1 MSTPD
6 YVPPPPY
13 SNLYVPKGMKRSH
26 IIAIVIIGVAVA
38 ALVGSLYDSST
49 YADLDQALKH
59 PGKEYHVVGTLD
71 RSHEIIYEP
80 SLNASLTTF
89 TMRDLTGKTCKVH
102 LAKAK
107 PQDFERSER
116 LVLIGEANEN
126 GEFEAR
132 DMLMKCPSKYNEENK
147 VNG

>member
-6 YVPPPPY
+6 HTMPSYP
-13 SNLYVPKGMKRSH
+13 NAAVPKGMKRSH
-26 IIAIVIIGVAVA
+26 IIAIVIIAVA
-38 ALVGSLYDSST
+38 IGALVGSLYDSST
-49 YADLDQALKH
+49 YADLDQAMKH

-71 RSHEIIYEP
+71 RSQEIVYEP

-89 TMRDLTGKTCKVH
+89 TMRDLNGRTCTVH

>member
-1 MSTPD
+1 
-6 YVPPPPY
+6 
-13 SNLYVPKGMKRSH
+13 MKRSH
-26 IIAIVIIGVAVA
+26 IIAIVIIAVAVA

-49 YADLDQALKH
+49 YADLDQAMAN
-59 PGKEYHVVGTLD
+59 PGKEYHVVGVLD
-71 RSHEIIYEP
+71 RTQDIVYEP
-80 SLNASLTTF
+80 SQNASLTTF
-89 TMRDLTGKTCKVH
+89 TLQDLEGRTCKVY

-116 LVLIGEANEN
+116 LVLIGEATED
-126 GEFEAR
+126 GVFHAR